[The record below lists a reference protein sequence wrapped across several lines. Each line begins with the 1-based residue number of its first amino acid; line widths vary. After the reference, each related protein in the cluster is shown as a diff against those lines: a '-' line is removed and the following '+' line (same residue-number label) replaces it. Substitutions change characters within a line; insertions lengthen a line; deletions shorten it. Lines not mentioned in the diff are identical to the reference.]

1 MMNFNDNNNRL
12 ITHSRR
18 PNIQNYQGWYPCLFS
33 QDKSIQELQ
42 HKQKKKSRGNRKL
55 QRYRRKLRNQGMDTD
70 TIMRV
75 TDAWVDIDSEE
86 KSEVIEQNIET
97 TNLTVNETMFHGI
110 TVAEKNKT
118 HAKIYKHGLVSPKQS
133 NLKRLIH
140 TNEVNSLTSVQ
151 QSKRTSTSNNS
162 SIDYTNVLDQIFFHM
177 LSTAFNDVDKLGHF
191 LNEKE
196 KLEFIREYTI
206 LIDRLSYV
214 KLQEQQWNY
223 YYHTGMTQN
232 IWSGHISKPLSKKN
246 SICNTYGRSKLFIEQ
261 YRKKFPKQLSQA
273 QYRIELFEKE
283 ILFKSAQHIDCSSEI
298 KMLSFILNTFV
309 YEKQQKLREEF
320 EYKRQMLILDAVDH
334 RLMQAFYNL
343 KPNSSQVTIDSIVF
357 FIIFLYYFQFHSIID
372 ASARRIWRET
382 TKHIIMNEQIA
393 ILKQLLISK
402 QPLLASTLFDHTINR
417 IETSLTQLDDVM
429 VQDDKSASVSS
440 SQFETMNQLKHNII
454 NQSIITAREMAE
466 NSAQII
472 LDETQKL
479 LSLKHDDQH
488 SHELHIT
495 VVNAIEDRRFHMMQR
510 GNYMIQEKLATYL
523 RQN

>member
-1 MMNFNDNNNRL
+1 MSFKHTNNGL
-12 ITHSRR
+12 IDHPQNS
-18 PNIQNYQGWYPCLFS
+18 NIQNCQGWYPCLSS
-33 QDKSIQELQ
+33 QDESIQELQ

-55 QRYRRKLRNQGMDTD
+55 QRYRRNLRKQGMDPD
-70 TIMRV
+70 TVIRI
-75 TDAWVDIDSEE
+75 TGAWVDIDSEE
-86 KSEVIEQNIET
+86 SSKIMEQNVDK
-97 TNLTVNETMFHGI
+97 TNSTVNQTMFDGI
-110 TVAEKNKT
+110 AMVEKNKT
-118 HAKIYKHGLVSPKQS
+118 HANIYQHGLVSPKQP
-133 NLKRLIH
+133 NLKRLIR
-140 TNEVNSLTSVQ
+140 TNKVNSLISVQ
-151 QSKRTSTSNNS
+151 SSKKTSISNNS
-162 SIDYTNVLDQIFFHM
+162 SIDYTNVPDQIFFHM

-196 KLEFIREYTI
+196 KLEFIREYTN
-206 LIDRLSYV
+206 LIDRLCYV

-223 YYHTGMTQN
+223 YYHIGMTQN

-298 KMLSFILNTFV
+298 KMLSFIINTFV
-309 YEKQQKLREEF
+309 YEKQQRLREEF
-320 EYKRQMLILDAVDH
+320 EYKRQMLILDAIDH

-343 KPNSSQVTIDSIVF
+343 KPNSSQI
-357 FIIFLYYFQFHSIID
+357 
-372 ASARRIWRET
+372 ASARRIWRVT

-393 ILKQLLISK
+393 ILKQRLISK
-402 QPLLASTLFDHTINR
+402 QPLPASTLFDHTINR
-417 IETSLTQLDDVM
+417 IEVSLTQPDNVM
-429 VQDDKSASVSS
+429 LLDDKSTIVSP

-472 LDETQKL
+472 LDQMQNL
-479 LSLKHDDQH
+479 LSVKHDDQH
-488 SHELHIT
+488 LHEVHIT

-510 GNYMIQEKLATYL
+510 GNYMIKEKLATYL